1 MRYLHLRWM
10 VLSVL
15 LTLALVL
22 AACAPSAPAPAQ
34 PEAAAPEEKAPAQP
48 AEMAPAEEA
57 EEVVFTYVEGQV
69 ISTIDPAKHVD
80 ESSLHAVIN
89 MYDPLLRP
97 KLEEKSM
104 EPGPWVAESWTIS
117 DDGLT
122 YTFKIRKGIKFHD
135 GTELTAEDVKF
146 SMERML
152 AIKKGFSWLWNGVLE
167 PEGIEVID
175 DYTIAFHLNQPYA
188 PFLATLIQL
197 FIVNKDLVMA
207 NLQPGD
213 FGEMGDYGQAF
224 LEENEAGSGPY
235 MKESWERG
243 SKFVFRRFPDYWK
256 GWEPGQI
263 DKVNYLIV
271 TEEATKK
278 TLLQSGEADMVDQ
291 WMTVESYEELAKNPD
306 IVVQVDP
313 SVQLFHLPM
322 NTKKPPTDNIHLR
335 KAIVYAF
342 DYETAVKEIIPGS
355 VQAAGPVPV
364 RAWGHAEDVLVYQ
377 RDMEKAKKHF
387 ELSGYKPGEVE
398 LDYWFPAS
406 VPMERKIGLLLASN
420 LQELGIKLNI
430 NPVQWANITE
440 AATSVETTPHLT
452 GIFDTLKYPHPD
464 SHTYGMY
471 HPSCW
476 GSYRCLSWYDNPEV
490 TALLEKARATVDP
503 EEQIELYKEA
513 QRRIVEDAPSIYIA
527 NPAHRIAYR
536 KHVKGYTYVGLL
548 GWDLSFY
555 TLRIER

>member
-1 MRYLHLRWM
+1 MSDWRKITII
-10 VLSVL
+10 S
-15 LTLALVL
+15 TLIVIAALVIT
-22 AACAPSAPAPAQ
+22 ACAPAAPAQ
-34 PEAAAPEEKAPAQP
+34 PAAEQAPAAAEQPTEAPKEAAAPEAQ
-48 AEMAPAEEA
+48 
-57 EEVVFTYVEGQV
+57 EVVFTYVEGQV

-89 MYDPLLRP
+89 LYDPFLRP
-97 KLEEKSM
+97 KLEENSM
-104 EPGPWVAESWTIS
+104 EPGPWVAESWEIS
-117 DDGLT
+117 EDGLT
-122 YTFKIRKGIKFHD
+122 YTFKIRQGIKFHD
-135 GTELTAEDVKF
+135 GSELTAEDVQF

-152 AIKKGFSWLWNGVLE
+152 ALKKGFSWLWQGVLE
-167 PEGIEVID
+167 PGSTEVID
-175 DYTIAFHLNQPYA
+175 DYTVAFHLNQPYA

-213 FGEMGDYGQAF
+213 FGEMQDYGQAF
-224 LEENEAGSGPY
+224 LEDNEAGSGPY
-235 MKESWERG
+235 VKESWDRG

-291 WMTVESYEELAKNPD
+291 WMTAESYEELAKNPD
-306 IVVQVDP
+306 ITVQVDP

-322 NTKKPPTDNIHLR
+322 NTKKAPTDNIHLR
-335 KAIVYAF
+335 KAIIYAF

-364 RAWGHAEDVLVYQ
+364 RAWGHAEDVQPYHQ
-377 RDMEKAKKHF
+377 DMEEAKKHF
-387 ELSGYKPGEVE
+387 EMSGLKPGEVE
-398 LDYWFPAS
+398 LDFWFPSS

-440 AATSVETTPHLT
+440 AAANVDTSPHLT

-490 TALLEKARATVDP
+490 TALLEKARATIDL

-513 QRRIVEDAPSIYIA
+513 QRKIVEDAPSLYIA

-536 KHVKGYTYVGLL
+536 NHVKGYTYVGLL
-548 GWDLSFY
+548 GYDLSFY
-555 TLRIER
+555 TLRIEK